1 MDDVLTHELIHA
13 FDACRVKYD
22 RNNLKHLACTS
33 VGVLDFFFFC
43 LHSSN
48 FEAVVHFFKREFKS
62 LILISCSLQLKEIMA
77 ANLLTHTAL
86 L

>member
-33 VGVLDFFFFC
+33 VGVLDLFFFFC
-43 LHSSN
+43 IHNGNL
-48 FEAVVHFFKREFKS
+48 EAVAHDFVQFCILSNAGFLDIFFVNVNSTS
-62 LILISCSLQLKEIMA
+62 LLIA
-77 ANLLTHTAL
+77 
-86 L
+86 

>member
-33 VGVLDFFFFC
+33 VGVLDLFFFF
-43 LHSSN
+43 LY
-48 FEAVVHFFKREFKS
+48 
-62 LILISCSLQLKEIMA
+62 
-77 ANLLTHTAL
+77 T
-86 L
+86 